1 MKSSSARDRAENDVS
16 AVATAARAEPISHGT
31 DVVIVVPCFDEGKR
45 LHGEAFLACA
55 SALPRVRFLFVDD
68 GSRDD
73 TRVVLD
79 ALRARAPAVV
89 DVLPLET
96 NGGKAEAVRRGVL
109 QALGGLPYAV
119 GYWDA
124 DLATP
129 LDELGRFV
137 ELLERRPEVVMV
149 MGSRVALLGRDI
161 RRSPLRHYLGRL
173 FATAASWIL
182 GLPVYDT
189 QCGAKLFRADAVR
202 EGIFDI
208 PFATRWLLDIEILQR
223 LLRVRRALGPGEAAA
238 GFHELPLEAWRD
250 VRGSK
255 LSGPQMLRAAIDLVR
270 LAARPSGT

>member
-1 MKSSSARDRAENDVS
+1 
-16 AVATAARAEPISHGT
+16 
-31 DVVIVVPCFDEGKR
+31 
-45 LHGEAFLACA
+45 
-55 SALPRVRFLFVDD
+55 
-68 GSRDD
+68 
-73 TRVVLD
+73 
-79 ALRARAPAVV
+79 
-89 DVLPLET
+89 
-96 NGGKAEAVRRGVL
+96 
-109 QALGGLPYAV
+109 
-119 GYWDA
+119 
-124 DLATP
+124 
-129 LDELGRFV
+129 
-137 ELLERRPEVVMV
+137 MV
-149 MGSRVALLGRDI
+149 MGARVALLGRDI

-255 LSGPQMLRAAIDLVR
+255 LSGPQMLRAAIDLLR

>member
-45 LHGEAFLACA
+45 LHGEPFLACA

-79 ALRARAPAVV
+79 ALGARAPAVV

-96 NGGKAEAVRRGVL
+96 NVGKAEAVRRGVL

-129 LDELGRFV
+129 LAELGRFV

-173 FATAASWIL
+173 FATAASWVL

-223 LLRVRRALGPGEAAA
+223 LLRVRRALGPGEATA
-238 GFHELPLEAWRD
+238 GIHELPLEAWRD

-255 LSGPQMLRAAIDLVR
+255 LSGPQMLRAAIDLLR

>member
-1 MKSSSARDRAENDVS
+1 MS
-16 AVATAARAEPISHGT
+16 AVPTAARAEPAFRGN
-31 DVVIVVPCFDEGKR
+31 DVVIVVPCFDEGQR
-45 LHGEAFLACA
+45 LHGEPFLACA

-79 ALRARAPAVV
+79 ALRARAPAIV
-89 DVLPLET
+89 DVLPLDI
-96 NGGKAEAVRRGVL
+96 NVGKAEAVRRGML
-109 QALGGLPYAV
+109 QALGALPYAV

-173 FATAASWIL
+173 FATAASWVL

-202 EGIFDI
+202 EGVFDT
-208 PFATRWLLDIEILQR
+208 PFETRWLLDIEVLQR
-223 LLRVRRALGPGEAAA
+223 LLRVRRALGSGEATA

-255 LSGPQMLRAAIDLVR
+255 LSAPQMVRAALDLLR

>member
-45 LHGEAFLACA
+45 LHGEPFLACA

-73 TRVVLD
+73 TRAVLD
-79 ALRARAPAVV
+79 AFRARAPTVV

-96 NGGKAEAVRRGVL
+96 NVGKAEAVRRGVL

-129 LDELGRFV
+129 LAELGRFV

-149 MGSRVALLGRDI
+149 LGSRVALLGRDI

-173 FATAASWIL
+173 FATAASWVL

-223 LLRVRRALGPGEAAA
+223 LLRVRRALGPGEATA
-238 GFHELPLEAWRD
+238 GIHELPLEAWRD

-255 LSGPQMLRAAIDLVR
+255 LSGPQMLRAAIDLLR

>member
-31 DVVIVVPCFDEGKR
+31 DVVIVVPCFDEAQR
-45 LHGEAFLACA
+45 LNGEPFLACA
-55 SALPRVRFLFVDD
+55 AMLPRVRFLFVDD

-73 TRVVLD
+73 TRAVLHS
-79 ALRARAPAVV
+79 LREKAPAMVE
-89 DVLPLET
+89 VLPLDT
-96 NGGKAEAVRRGVL
+96 NVGKAEAVRHGMLR
-109 QALGGLPYAV
+109 ALAGLPYAV

-137 ELLERRPEVVMV
+137 DLLEKRPEVVMV

-161 RRSPLRHYLGRL
+161 RRSPVRHYLGRL
-173 FATAASWIL
+173 FATAASWVL

-202 EGIFDI
+202 EGIFDV
-208 PFATRWLLDIEILQR
+208 PFVTRWLLDVEILQR
-223 LLRVRRALGPGEAAA
+223 LLRVRRERGPA
-238 GFHELPLEAWRD
+238 GVTAGVHELPLEAWRD

-255 LSGPQMLRAAIDLVR
+255 LSGAQMLRAALDLLR
-270 LAARPSGT
+270 LAARPSGA